1 MFHLGWFLGDS
12 TGIHQWTGN
21 WASTSGKDWMKPD
34 IYVDLATSLERGGFD
49 LMFIEDTAMVEDT
62 YCGTMEA
69 TLKYGMMAPKNDPMP
84 YIPLMAEATKHLGLV
99 GTISTIQYPP
109 YLAARQA
116 VTLDHLTGGRSG
128 INVVT
133 SVTHRVAQN
142 FGYDQHLAHAER
154 YAMADEWMQV
164 VSALWES
171 WDPDAVVLDYDEPR
185 YADYTKVHPI
195 NFEGKYFKCRGP
207 LNTIPGPQRR
217 PVVAQAGNSTPGR
230 ELAAKHADV
239 ILALCKNPD
248 EMKALRQDF
257 DQRLVNHGR
266 KPDDLKIL
274 FMTIPVVAETDAD
287 ARAMKQRGDDF
298 LKTPESIERRLWG
311 LSYVAGGSIDYA
323 KFDLDGP
330 VPTEIGTGETTTA
343 KSYLE
348 RAENEQLTLRELVS
362 TPSQYGMDFVGSFDT
377 VAEQMGEAME
387 VAGPNSGFLIYR
399 PVTRKNIIDITDG
412 LCPALCKRGLIRSS
426 YEHKTFRENLMAF

>member
-21 WASTSGKDWMKPD
+21 WASTNGSDWMKPD
-34 IYVDLATSLERGGFD
+34 IYLDLATSLERGGFD

-62 YCGTMEA
+62 YQGTMEM

-84 YIPLMAEATKHLGLV
+84 YIPLMAQVTKHLGLV

-116 VTLDHLTGGRSG
+116 VTLDHLTGGRAG

-217 PVVAQAGNSTPGR
+217 PVVAQAGNSEPGR
-230 ELAAKHADV
+230 ELAARHADV

-257 DQRLVNHGR
+257 DKRLVKHGR

-274 FMTIPVVAETDAD
+274 FMTIPVVAATDAD
-287 ARAMKQRGDDF
+287 AREINRRLAAKRHD
-298 LKTPESIERRLWG
+298 KEEIEMRLWG
-311 LSYVAGGSIDYA
+311 MSYASGGTIDYL
-323 KFDLDGP
+323 KYDLDGP
-330 VPTEIGTGETTTA
+330 VPQEIGTGETTTA
-343 KSYLE
+343 RAWLE
-348 RAENEQLTLRELVS
+348 NSHRMTLRELV
-362 TPSQYGMDFVGSFDT
+362 TGPFNYGMDFVGSFDT

-387 VAGPNSGFLIYR
+387 TAGGDGFLIYQ
-399 PVTRKNIIDITDG
+399 PMTRHQIIGITDG
-412 LCPALCKRGLIRSS
+412 LCPALRKRGLIRSS
-426 YEHKTFRENLMAF
+426 YDYPTFRENLLAF

>member
-1 MFHLGWFLGDS
+1 
-12 TGIHQWTGN
+12 
-21 WASTSGKDWMKPD
+21 MKPD

-62 YCGTMEA
+62 LGGSAEI
-69 TLKYGMMAPKNDPMP
+69 TLKYGEMAPKNDPMP
-84 YIPLMAEATKHLGLV
+84 YIPLMAAATKHLGLV
-99 GTISTIQYPP
+99 GTVSTIQYPP

-116 VTLDHLTGGRSG
+116 VTLDHLTEGRSG

-133 SVTHRVAQN
+133 SVSHRVAQN

-171 WDPDAVVLDYDEPR
+171 WEPDAVVLDYDEPR
-185 YADYTKVHPI
+185 YADHSKVHPI

-217 PVVAQAGNSTPGR
+217 PVVAQAGNSEPGR

-248 EMKALRQDF
+248 EMRVLRQDF
-257 DQRLVNHGR
+257 DQRLISHGR
-266 KPDDLKIL
+266 KPEDLKIL
-274 FMTIPVVAETDAD
+274 FMLLPVVAETDAD
-287 ARAMKQRGDDF
+287 AVEIARREDAYLHSQ
-298 LKTPESIERRLWG
+298 EAIEMRLWG
-311 LSYVAGGSIDYA
+311 MSYVSGGTIDYF
-323 KFDLDGP
+323 KYDLDGP
-330 VPTEIGTGETTTA
+330 VPQEIGTGETTSA
-343 KSYLE
+343 K
-348 RAENEQLTLRELVS
+348 QLISNSEGKTLRELVT
-362 TPSQYGMDFVGSFDT
+362 TPMDYGIRMIGSFDT

-387 VAGPNSGFLIYR
+387 VVGPNSGFLIYR
-399 PVTRKNIIDITDG
+399 PVTRKDILDVTDG
-412 LCPALCKRGLIRSS
+412 LCPALRRRGLIRSS
-426 YEHKTFRENLMAF
+426 YEYRTFRENLMAF

>member
-21 WASTSGKDWMKPD
+21 WASTTGTDWMKPD
-34 IYVDLATSLERGGFD
+34 IYIDLATSLERGGFD

-62 YCGTMEA
+62 YEGTMEA

-84 YIPLMAEATKHLGLV
+84 YIPLMAKATKHLGLV
-99 GTISTIQYPP
+99 GTVSTIQYPP

-116 VTLDHLTGGRSG
+116 VTMDHLTEGRSG

-133 SVTHRVAQN
+133 SVSHRVAQN

-171 WDPDAVVLDYDEPR
+171 WDRDAVVLDYDEPR
-185 YADYTKVHPI
+185 YADYTKVRPI

-217 PVVAQAGNSTPGR
+217 PVIAQAGNSTPGR
-230 ELAAKHADV
+230 ELAAAHADTM
-239 ILALCKNPD
+239 LALCKNPD
-248 EMKALRQDF
+248 EMKALRQDM
-257 DQRLVNHGR
+257 DQRLINHGR
-266 KPDDLKIL
+266 KPQDLKIL

-287 ARAMKQRGDDF
+287 ARELVRRGETARTSNDA
-298 LKTPESIERRLWG
+298 IAARLWY
-311 LSYVAGGSIDYA
+311 LSYTSGGTIDYS
-323 KFDLDGP
+323 KYDLDGP
-330 VPTEIGTGETTTA
+330 VPQEVGVGETTTSKA
-343 KSYLE
+343 WLE
-348 RAENEQLTLRELVS
+348 NSETKTLRELV
-362 TPSQYGMDFVGSFDT
+362 TGPFNYGMDFVGSFDT

-387 VAGPNSGFLIYR
+387 IAGPNSGFLIHK
-399 PVTRKNIIDITDG
+399 PVTRKDIIDITDG
-412 LCPALCKRGLIRSS
+412 LCPALRKRGLIRSS

>member
-12 TGIHQWTGN
+12 TGIHQWNGT
-21 WASTSGKDWMKPD
+21 WASSNGNDWTKPG

-49 LMFIEDTAMVEDT
+49 LMFIEDTAMIEDT
-62 YCGTMEA
+62 FGGTMEA
-69 TLKYGMMAPKNDPMP
+69 TLKYGMMAPKNDPMM
-84 YIPLMAEATKHLGLV
+84 YIPLLAQATKHLGLV
-99 GTISTIQYPP
+99 GTVSTIQYPP

-116 VTLDHLTGGRSG
+116 VTIDHLTGGRSG

-185 YADYTKVHPI
+185 YADYPKVHPI

-217 PVVAQAGNSTPGR
+217 PVIAQAGNSTPGR
-230 ELAAKHADV
+230 ELAAAHADTM
-239 ILALCKNPD
+239 LALCKNPD
-248 EMKALRQDF
+248 EMKALRQDM
-257 DQRLVNHGR
+257 DKRLVKHGR

-274 FMTIPVVAETDAD
+274 FMTVPVVAETDAD
-287 ARAMKQRGDDF
+287 AQELFRRDEAARTSNDAI
-298 LKTPESIERRLWG
+298 TARLWY
-311 LSYVAGGSIDYA
+311 LSYTSGGTIDYS
-323 KFDLDGP
+323 KYDLDGP
-330 VPTEIGTGETTTA
+330 VPQEIGVGETTTSKA
-343 KSYLE
+343 WLE
-348 RAENEQLTLRELVS
+348 NSETMTLRELATGPFS
-362 TPSQYGMDFVGSFDT
+362 YGMDFVGSFDT

-387 VAGPNSGFLIYR
+387 IAGPNSGFLIYK
-399 PVTRKNIIDITDG
+399 PVTRKDIIDITDG
-412 LCPALCKRGLIRSS
+412 LCPALRKRGLIRSS

>member
-12 TGIHQWTGN
+12 TGIHQWTGT
-21 WASTSGKDWMKPD
+21 WASSNGADWTKPD

-49 LMFIEDTAMVEDT
+49 LMFIEDTAMIEDT
-62 YCGTMEA
+62 YGGTMEA

-84 YIPLMAEATKHLGLV
+84 YIPLLAQATRHLGLV
-99 GTISTIQYPP
+99 GTVSTIQYPP

-171 WDPDAVVLDYDEPR
+171 WDPDAVLLDYDEPR

-217 PVVAQAGNSTPGR
+217 PVVAQAGNSEPGR

-257 DQRLVNHGR
+257 DQRLVRHGR
-266 KPDDLKIL
+266 KPQDMKIL

-287 ARAMKQRGDDF
+287 ARELVRREAAAR
-298 LKTPESIERRLWG
+298 TSNEAIAARLWY
-311 LSYVAGGSIDYA
+311 LSYTSGGTIDYS
-323 KFDLDGP
+323 KYDLDGP
-330 VPTEIGTGETTTA
+330 VPQEIGVGETTTSKA
-343 KSYLE
+343 WLE
-348 RAENEQLTLRELVS
+348 NSAGMTLRELAAG
-362 TPSQYGMDFVGSFDT
+362 PFNYGMDFVGSFDT

-387 VAGPNSGFLIYR
+387 VAGPNSGFLVYK
-399 PVTRKNIIDITDG
+399 PVTRKDIIDITDG
-412 LCPALCKRGLIRSS
+412 LCPALRKRGLIRSS
-426 YEHKTFRENLMAF
+426 YEHKTFRENLLAF